1 MIHYGRQLNAEDVR
15 IDLESHED
23 PTRSQ
28 GSTSDGSNGSLHE
41 ADRATNEGR
50 RASSRSVLEAAGR
63 LRGEYARLQEAIN
76 QNQEEA
82 QSLWTLAITVIPFIF
97 LFSLKVIFDNFLA
110 IFRILLAIVGFVI
123 IDSRVQ
129 QLYSAAHPS
138 ASARISAVVV
148 FVVLF
153 FLSSGL
159 YIYDNGFDIRSALLL
174 SAHPSASAR
183 ISAVVVFVVLF
194 FLSSGLYIYDNGFD
208 IRSALLLQY
217 AGIVYHG
224 FYFTLYVLVLTD
236 TLIKMAVSGLKLVV
250 SLVGTNMGMKRKIT
264 QLLEYLSQ
272 MYRCIVPAPQWVHY
286 FSGPDDASFM
296 IGTNGVLLSIYAC
309 IKARELW
316 IISQMAID
324 CASRMLCPTP
334 YGVNPTNDEL
344 VSQGMCSVCHG
355 SFSSPVKLNCSHI
368 FCSTCIDTWLECE
381 NTCPMCRAIVEKKN
395 NAWKNGATSKLIRL
409 C

>member
-129 QLYSAAHPS
+129 QLYSA
-138 ASARISAVVV
+138 
-148 FVVLF
+148 
-153 FLSSGL
+153 
-159 YIYDNGFDIRSALLL
+159 
-174 SAHPSASAR
+174 AHPSASAR